1 MSLHRKQ
8 RRRLAER
15 CEQRLDWRSPC
26 ESFLGGCGYIFWV
39 TEYHVTS
46 NHRSRRSC
54 HGGVERAPRE
64 GANGT
69 TESEKTNGPT
79 GSTNE
84 TSDAEVSL
92 AEVGVLPESFG

>member
-1 MSLHRKQ
+1 MFSGSSSTT
-8 RRRLAER
+8 
-15 CEQRLDWRSPC
+15 SPRIIGV
-26 ESFLGGCGYIFWV
+26 GG
-39 TEYHVTS
+39 
-46 NHRSRRSC
+46 SR